1 MLVCSGDTCIA
12 CKLCCRIGTG
22 IYIPQTDGTIR
33 VNKNNACLRK
43 SSPLLCFF
51 VIQTQ
56 LWKTQT
62 QLWKT
67 QTQLRKIRKQGC
79 TAFQKLVRVRTYH
92 SSEEAFWFAAQL
104 YRKCISEKR
113 SECWRHFFWR
123 VPYCTIGP
131 SCGRGRCGLIPRP
144 STPSI
149 FSYVYCGQA
158 YFERIIKYWWCRRP
172 GNKAIIIL
180 NQSSSTSDMTTP
192 ILLYMGSVQLLPL
205 NWIYSWCKVIT
216 RAILRLSKWYSLWT
230 SMFCAGRGSSPPAP
244 NPCAGSHEPLFW
256 KSWL

>member
-1 MLVCSGDTCIA
+1 MHVCGNHLRYYASLSYKHSSGRHKHSSGRHKRSSGRSVSKA
-12 CKLCCRIGTG
+12 ALHFRNLCVYAPITLQKK
-22 IYIPQTDGTIR
+22 PSD
-33 VNKNNACLRK
+33 LRH
-43 SSPLLCFF
+43 S
-51 VIQTQ
+51 
-56 LWKTQT
+56 
-62 QLWKT
+62 
-67 QTQLRKIRKQGC
+67 C
-79 TAFQKLVRVRTYH
+79 TANAFRKNVLNVGVIFFDVYH
-92 SSEEAFWFAAQL
+92 T
-104 YRKCISEKR
+104 
-113 SECWRHFFWR
+113 
-123 VPYCTIGP
+123 CTIGP